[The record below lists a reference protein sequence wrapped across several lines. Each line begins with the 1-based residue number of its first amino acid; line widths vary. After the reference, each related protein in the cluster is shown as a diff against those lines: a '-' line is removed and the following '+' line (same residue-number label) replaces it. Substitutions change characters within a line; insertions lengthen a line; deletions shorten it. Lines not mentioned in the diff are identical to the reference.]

1 MVSAASGE
9 SAKPKAKQN
18 MGYPA
23 FPKAGFLIKSKFQ
36 IIEKT
41 IVIPQNLVNRH
52 S

>member
-1 MVSAASGE
+1 
-9 SAKPKAKQN
+9 

-41 IVIPQNLVNRH
+41 IVIPQNLVNRKLVL
-52 S
+52 SVVEAS